1 MRENELVKI
10 SEMAKIHGISRQTLI
25 LYDRM
30 GLFKPSYVSET
41 GYRYY
46 SIDQVPQLREII
58 FLRDIGVSLSD
69 IAEYMKDRTTERLQD
84 VLSERLAAID
94 EEMATLERQRTF
106 VKQRQ
111 QLHAHV
117 ATKSKNVGR
126 PYFEWME
133 ERHAIFE
140 PYPSSHMDERSLH
153 LTLMNAWR
161 HLSKLEMV
169 PSCGFGSLIRTK
181 ALSSDEPLSGAG
193 SIIMLPEEVDS
204 KRLHDAGIDDQHFV
218 VLPAGEYVTLYTYEM
233 PYELDS
239 DRWLMSWMT
248 EQGIE
253 PKGDIV
259 DLCLLDLMFH
269 GEGEKDLCQLEVR
282 VG

>member
-30 GLFKPSYVSET
+30 GLFKPVRVSET

-58 FLRDIGVSLSD
+58 FLRDVGVPLSE
-69 IAEYMKDRTTERLQD
+69 IADYMNYRTTERLQD
-84 VLSERLAAID
+84 VLSKRLSAID
-94 EEMATLERQRTF
+94 DEVAALERQRTF
-106 VKQRQ
+106 VMQRQ
-111 QLHAHV
+111 QLHGHV

-133 ERHAIFE
+133 ERRAIFE
-140 PYPSSHMDERSLH
+140 AYPSSHMDEKSLH
-153 LTLMNAWR
+153 LTLMSAWR
-161 HLSKLEMV
+161 RLSALEMV
-169 PSCGFGSLIRTK
+169 PSCGFGSLIRTS
-181 ALSSDEPLSGAG
+181 ALDGENPLAGAG
-193 SIIMLPEEVDS
+193 SIIMLPEDVDEE
-204 KRLHDAGIDDQHFV
+204 RLLAAGIDDQHFV
-218 VLPAGEYVTLYTYEM
+218 VIPAGEYVTLYTYEM

-239 DRWLMSWMT
+239 DRRLLSWIAD
-248 EQGIE
+248 QGFE

-259 DLCLLDLMFH
+259 DVCLLDLMFH
-269 GEGEKDLCQLEVR
+269 TEGEKDLCRIEVR